1 MVRRAPASRALIPPG
16 PQSAFPAIVHGSASK
31 APGDKE
37 RHPERRNRLAQ
48 CAARIEERVPEHA
61 HACGEYE
68 AWRYLERSEDRLR
81 RVATLVLIGVL
92 ATAAPWSRAAVRPTG
107 QAPIDPSSLVDALLS
122 RWVQADTPGAA
133 VIVVRHGNVLFEKG
147 YGLADVARRE
157 PITPRTVFDIASVS
171 KPFTAMAILMLVEQG
186 KLHFTDSL
194 GAFFPEFSVEAR
206 EITVRQMLSHMSGL
220 PDYTRT
226 WGETRGWKDTPRTAD
241 NVVAFL
247 QRQRLRFKPGDRWE
261 YSNSN
266 YVLLA
271 QIVSRVAQESFPHY
285 LRTHIFQPLGM
296 NASFVYERGGPVL
309 GTTAYTGRG
318 NTVVRAAR
326 NRENYVYGDGQ
337 VNSTVEDLAK
347 WARAL
352 SGSVLVRASTLR
364 EAFAPARTRDDTPVN
379 YGFGWGLGRYR
390 GANFVGHGGETDGFA
405 AQLTHFPQLD
415 FTVIL
420 LSNQE
425 GLPAPFAI
433 ANGIAGIYLADE
445 LKPPAPVTAVPTT
458 QLNAY
463 VGTYGLYALALK
475 IHYDDGTLWLLASGQ
490 KRVKLVPVSDDEFVL
505 DGSNGASSLVFH
517 RNVQGVVTSLSLLD
531 QNGTT
536 FWKGAVGR

>member
-1 MVRRAPASRALIPPG
+1 MQRW
-16 PQSAFPAIVHGSASK
+16 
-31 APGDKE
+31 D
-37 RHPERRNRLAQ
+37 
-48 CAARIEERVPEHA
+48 ERVGA
-61 HACGEYE
+61 
-68 AWRYLERSEDRLR
+68 L
-81 RVATLVLIGVL
+81 ATFVLVGVL
-92 ATAAPWSRAAVRPTG
+92 ATTPLWSRGAVPPVRQVPTD
-107 QAPIDPSSLVDALLS
+107 APSQVDALLS
-122 RWVQADTPGAA
+122 RWVQAETPGAA

-157 PITPRTVFDIASVS
+157 PITPHTVFDIASVS

-271 QIVSRVAQESFPHY
+271 QIVSRVAQEPFPHY

-296 NASFVYERGGPVL
+296 NASFVYERGGTVL
-309 GTTAYTGRG
+309 RTTAYTGRG
-318 NTVVRAAR
+318 SAVVRAVR

-390 GANFVGHGGETDGFA
+390 GTSFVGHGGETDGFV

-415 FTVIL
+415 FTVVL
-420 LSNQE
+420 LSNYE
-425 GLPAPFAI
+425 DLPAPFAI
-433 ANGIAGIYLADE
+433 ANAIAGIYLADE
-445 LKPPAPVTAVPTT
+445 LRTPLPLTALPAT
-458 QLNAY
+458 QLSAY
-463 VGTYGLYALALK
+463 VGTYALYDVALK
-475 IHYDDGTLWLLASGQ
+475 IHYDERALWLVPSGR
-490 KRVKLVPVSDDEFVL
+490 KRVKLVPVSEDEFLL

-517 RNVQGVVTSLSLLD
+517 RNVQGAVTSLSLLD

-536 FWKGAVGR
+536 FWKGGVGR